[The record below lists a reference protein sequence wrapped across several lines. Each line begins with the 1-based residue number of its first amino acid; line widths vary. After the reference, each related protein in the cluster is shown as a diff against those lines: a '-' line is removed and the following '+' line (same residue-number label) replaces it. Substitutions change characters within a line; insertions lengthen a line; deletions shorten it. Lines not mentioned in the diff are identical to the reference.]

1 MLYLNDRENRP
12 ADQLPGGFVVMSL
25 CDMLPGILNFTVLLR
40 VRRHFLNQNK
50 FLQFPL
56 DNPPHPCYL
65 ITNLDISILDM
76 LTSDISSRDR
86 KERAN

>member
-1 MLYLNDRENRP
+1 MVLVSKKFCIEGYGNYCLHLARES
-12 ADQLPGGFVVMSL
+12 AEMILDMQAGGFTMFY
-25 CDMLPGILNFTVLLR
+25 IYT
-40 VRRHFLNQNK
+40 FLSRN
-50 FLQFPL
+50 FPL

-65 ITNLDISILDM
+65 ITSLDISILDM